1 MGQVKTTDQEPEFV
15 RTNIVLD
22 EGLVREA
29 MELTG
34 IKTKREVVGEALEM
48 LVRVRRQTRIFDLF
62 GKVEWE
68 GDLDEM
74 RMGRFEDAG
83 C

>member
-1 MGQVKTTDQEPEFV
+1 MARVRTTDQEREFV
-15 RTNIVLD
+15 RTNVVLD
-22 EGLVREA
+22 EELVREA

-34 IKTKREVVGEALEM
+34 VKTKRAVLHEALAL

-74 RMGRFEDAG
+74 RRGRFEDAD

>member
-1 MGQVKTTDQEPEFV
+1 MAEVKTKDEDREYV
-15 RTNIVLD
+15 RTNVVLD
-22 EGLVREA
+22 EALVREA

-34 IKTKREVVGEALEM
+34 IKTKRAVVGEALEM
-48 LVRVRRQTRIFDLF
+48 LVHVKRQTRIFDLF

-74 RMGRFEDAG
+74 RRGRFDDG
-83 C
+83 DC